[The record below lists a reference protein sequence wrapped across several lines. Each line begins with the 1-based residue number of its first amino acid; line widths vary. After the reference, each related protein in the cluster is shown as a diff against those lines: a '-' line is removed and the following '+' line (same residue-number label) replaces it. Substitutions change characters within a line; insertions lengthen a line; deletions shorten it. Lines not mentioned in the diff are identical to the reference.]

1 MSGESG
7 GDAKLSVRAA
17 ARLWDVTRSTVH
29 EWRTT
34 GRVRIFRMGAHGFET
49 TLAEVRSANV
59 LVESSILQGPVTERD
74 LATAVR
80 EGKVVAVEGRYSLDD
95 RDYLRQLAKS
105 RLNKA
110 ESEPVRHSSGMVV
123 AIPKR

>member
-49 TLAEVRSANV
+49 TLAEVRAAKV
-59 LVESSILQGPVTERD
+59 LLESSILQGPVTEHD
-74 LATAVR
+74 LANAH
-80 EGKVVAVEGRYSLDD
+80 
-95 RDYLRQLAKS
+95 LRTT
-105 RLNKA
+105 
-110 ESEPVRHSSGMVV
+110 
-123 AIPKR
+123 IPACMHDSAGPIRISM